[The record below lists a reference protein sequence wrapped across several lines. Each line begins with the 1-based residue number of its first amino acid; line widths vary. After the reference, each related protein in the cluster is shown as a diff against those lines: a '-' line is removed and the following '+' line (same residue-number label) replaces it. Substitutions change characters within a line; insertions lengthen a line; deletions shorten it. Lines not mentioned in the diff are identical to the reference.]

1 LTNTY
6 FSSKELK
13 KLSRN
18 YDQGLRGLGQ
28 ANAKAILVD
37 KHNIWI
43 FTTAFGKSLNAD
55 TKELLMDVIF
65 RCYSGQDIRV
75 LSNQENIDHLGLTD
89 FLLWV
94 VCELNISP
102 LRVHVSTANPN
113 YSGPFSHTYT
123 PPAVFLAAAAFTA
136 TESSDC
142 HADAK
147 FIGTAIGR
155 FSVSRLRLAHA
166 MDEAFPGDAVIVFQQ
181 LSSGLTQLNVTG
193 GVYDQEIA
201 WTQDRQFDQDLS
213 PEVYAREYWP
223 AGCRSYSAWSAR
235 FQIDVVAESNVFDC
249 NFITEKIARP
259 LATGKP
265 FVLLGARHSL
275 QSLRNQGFQT
285 FHEFINESYDEEAVP
300 YRRINKIMQSLQAL
314 YHSPQRYQIIS
325 DMVRHAQHNIQQ
337 YRKLT
342 GGQ

>member
-1 LTNTY
+1 LTSTY

-13 KLSRN
+13 KLSQN
-18 YDQGLRGLGQ
+18 YNQGLRDLGQ
-28 ANAKAILVD
+28 ARGKAILVD
-37 KHNIWI
+37 TNIIWI
-43 FTTAFGKSLNAD
+43 FTTAFGKTLNVD

-65 RCYSGQDIRV
+65 RCYSGQDIHV

-94 VCELNISP
+94 VRELNISP
-102 LRVHVSTANPN
+102 LRVHVSTGDPN
-113 YSGPFSHTYT
+113 YSGPFSHTYQ
-123 PPAVFLAAAAFTA
+123 PPAVFLAASGFIA
-136 TESSDC
+136 TEPSDC

-166 MDEAFPGDAVIVFQQ
+166 MDETFPGDAVIVFQNVQ
-181 LSSGLTQLNVTG
+181 SGLTQLNVTG
-193 GVYDQEIA
+193 GVYDWEIA
-201 WTQDRQFDQDLS
+201 WTQNRQFDQDLS

-223 AGCRSYSAWSAR
+223 AGCRSYPAWSAS

-285 FHEFINESYDEEAVP
+285 FHEFIDESYDEEAVP

-314 YHSPQRYQIIS
+314 YHSPQRHQTIS

-337 YRKLT
+337 YKKFT
-342 GGQ
+342 GGR